1 MPTVQTPPRRVDPA
15 VLEERRAKRHDKVV
29 TRMVGVVEELL
40 KEHDSYFDLS
50 VEQIIEAGEMSRS
63 TFYRYFDDK
72 ADLIVALGDSA
83 MGGIL
88 TSAQK
93 IWELPPGSSR
103 DDVGAAVAAA
113 FTAYLPHTQLMS
125 AVLEVSTYDKRAR
138 EHFDA
143 VYARAQRAIAHHI
156 RAGQA
161 AGWVRAELHPD
172 ETAGWLTW
180 MVERGVIQLGQG
192 SDDARLVRLQE
203 SLTAVIWHT
212 LYEPAAA

>member
-1 MPTVQTPPRRVDPA
+1 MDPE
-15 VLEERRAKRHDKVV
+15 VLQARRARRHDKVV
-29 TRMVGVVEELL
+29 ARMLGVVEDLL
-40 KEHDSYFDLS
+40 REHDSYFDLS

-83 MGGIL
+83 MADIL
-88 TSAQK
+88 SAAQT
-93 IWELPPGSSR
+93 IWELPAGSSR
-103 DDVGAAVAAA
+103 EDVGRAVEGA
-113 FTAYLPHTQLMS
+113 FAAYLPHTRLMS
-125 AVLEVSTYDKRAR
+125 AVLEVSTYDRRAR

-156 RAGQA
+156 RTGQTAGS
-161 AGWVRAELHPD
+161 VRAELHPD

-180 MVERGVIQLGQG
+180 MVERGMMQLSQG
-192 SDDARLVRLQE
+192 ASRPRLARLGE

-212 LYEPAAA
+212 LYEPR